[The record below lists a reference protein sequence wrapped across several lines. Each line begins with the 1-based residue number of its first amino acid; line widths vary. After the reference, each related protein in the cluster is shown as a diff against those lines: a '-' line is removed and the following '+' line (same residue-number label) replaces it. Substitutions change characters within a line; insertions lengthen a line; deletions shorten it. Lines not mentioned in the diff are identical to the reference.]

1 MEESEVARQLGSLD
15 SRMTG
20 VEKDVTEIK
29 TDVKTLLVG
38 FAESRGGKN
47 AITGSLPFL
56 ALGVSVLALI
66 LSGSG
71 V

>member
-1 MEESEVARQLGSLD
+1 
-15 SRMTG
+15 MTG